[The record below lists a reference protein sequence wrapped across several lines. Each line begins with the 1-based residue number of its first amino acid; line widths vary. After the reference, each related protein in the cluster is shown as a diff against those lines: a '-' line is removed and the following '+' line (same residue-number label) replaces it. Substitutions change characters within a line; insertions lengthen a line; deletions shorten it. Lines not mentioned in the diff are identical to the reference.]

1 MLPPHPPASR
11 KVDRSR
17 PVRSSRPPDAEAMDA
32 GHSKGRMKPA
42 LRIVGSKRESMV
54 AKMRNRKTHIC

>member
-11 KVDRSR
+11 RVDRSR
-17 PVRSSRPPDAEAMDA
+17 PVRSSRPPDAEAMRG

-42 LRIVGSKRESMV
+42 LRIVGAKRESMV
-54 AKMRNRKTHIC
+54 AKMRDGKTRIC